1 MSFIPHKQRDE
12 HLHHE
17 QLFNQCYDW
26 YLNRVAAW
34 LAFGD
39 QLLAGLTR
47 AQEETKG
54 KGNGQ

>member
-17 QLFNQCYDW
+17 QLFGQCYDW
-26 YLNRVAAW
+26 YLSRVAVFLAW
-34 LAFGD
+34 GD
-39 QLLAGLTR
+39 QLLADLTK
-47 AQEETKG
+47 AQETTKG